1 MVISGKVMKKLI
13 VISFIVSALTGCSG
27 QNQVYGLGVVP
38 QSISG
43 DKKGV
48 EVFNVWS
55 GGDAQPLADR
65 HCRQYDKDAIFQRM
79 RAITAIFTCE

>member
-1 MVISGKVMKKLI
+1 MKKIAIFCAFTL
-13 VISFIVSALTGCSG
+13 VLSGCG
-27 QNQVYGLGVVP
+27 DPNQVYGLGAVP

-43 DKKGV
+43 DENSV

>member
-1 MVISGKVMKKLI
+1 MFNVLTKTGAIGCLTI
-13 VISFIVSALTGCSG
+13 ALTGCG
-27 QNQVYGLGVVP
+27 GPNQVYGLGAVP
-38 QSISG
+38 QSITG
-43 DKKGV
+43 DENSV

>member
-1 MVISGKVMKKLI
+1 MKKFAI
-13 VISFIVSALTGCSG
+13 ISSTAFVLTGCG
-27 QNQVYGLGVVP
+27 GPNQVYGLGAVP
-38 QSISG
+38 QSITG
-43 DKKGV
+43 DENGV

>member
-1 MVISGKVMKKLI
+1 MKKLI
-13 VISFIVSALTGCSG
+13 VISCIAFALTGCG
-27 QNQVYGLGVVP
+27 DPNQVYGLGVVP

-43 DKKGV
+43 DENSV